1 MSALIESL
9 FYSGREVPWHGLGT
23 QVDTAP
29 TSKFAIELAGLNW
42 IVEGKPVFDANGNEI
57 PGYVANTRD
66 SDNSV
71 LGIVTDRYK
80 VVQNSEAFEF
90 TDSLLDEGITYET
103 AGSLRD
109 GKTIW
114 LLAKMPEQKILD
126 DKFDPYI
133 CFMNTHDGTGA
144 IKVCMTPIR
153 VVCNNTLNLAINSA
167 TRSWSTKHIG
177 NIQEKLEEA
186 KHTLGLATT
195 YMSALDVEA
204 DILANT
210 KVSDTEF
217 EAMFDG
223 MFPVDYKNDSSRK
236 INNINELKLNL
247 FKCYAQPDIAK
258 FHGTGWGIINAAT
271 DLVAHTAPARLSVN
285 YQANNFGKIVTGH
298 PFVDNLYN
306 RIKQVKNV

>member
-1 MSALIESL
+1 MPANVETMFSV
-9 FYSGREVPWHGLGT
+9 REVPWHGLGT
-23 QVDTAP
+23 IVDKAP
-29 TSKFAIELAGLNW
+29 NSKFAIELAELDW
-42 IVEGKPVFDANGNEI
+42 RVEGKSVFDAAGNEI
-57 PGYVANTRD
+57 PGYIANTRD

-144 IKVCMTPIR
+144 VKVCMTPIR

-167 TRSWSTKHIG
+167 TRTWATKHVG
-177 NIQEKLEEA
+177 NIQGKLAEA
-186 KHTLGLATT
+186 KHTLGLAHT

-210 KVSDTEF
+210 KISDTEF

-223 MFPVDYKNDSSRK
+223 MFPIDYMNDTPRK
-236 INNINELKLNL
+236 INNINELKMNL
-247 FKCYAQPDIAK
+247 FNCYAQPDIAR

-271 DLVAHTAPARLSVN
+271 DLVAHTPPARLSAN

-306 RIKQVKNV
+306 RIKQVNNV

>member
-1 MSALIESL
+1 MTINKKLDENYHC
-9 FYSGREVPWHGLGT
+9 YSNL
-23 QVDTAP
+23 
-29 TSKFAIELAGLNW
+29 
-42 IVEGKPVFDANGNEI
+42 DANGNEI

-80 VVQNSEAFEF
+80 IVQNSEAFEF

-114 LLAKMPEQKILD
+114 LLARMPEQKILD

-210 KVSDTEF
+210 KVSDAEF

-223 MFPVDYKNDSSRK
+223 MFPIDYKNDSARK

-258 FHGTGWGIINAAT
+258 FHGTGWGIVNAAT
-271 DLVAHTAPARLSVN
+271 DLVAHTAPARLTAN